1 MGETRRGFNILKVM
15 FRILN
20 IEILTTAD
28 HVFNVLNNLIR
39 ILNRKKD
46 PHF

>member
-1 MGETRRGFNILKVM
+1 MLKVL

-20 IEILTTAD
+20 IEILRRAD
-28 HVFNVLNNLIR
+28 HVFNILNNLIR
-39 ILNRKKD
+39 ILNKEKGQKKD